1 MTWKS
6 HIAKM
11 KKDREIL
18 SWSEETV
25 NQSRTC
31 GGISARRRTQNGGMR
46 SMTIRVGIMGYGN
59 LGRGVEC
66 ALKQNPDMELTAV
79 FTRRDPG
86 SVKILTEGVNVY
98 PAKDAKDLADQVDVL
113 ILCGGSATDLPEQ
126 TPEYAKYF
134 NVVDSFDTHAKIPEH
149 FAAVDKAAKEAGN
162 TAVISA
168 GWDPGMFSLNRLYGS
183 AVLPD
188 GKDYTFWGRGV
199 SQGHSDAIRRI
210 AGVKDAR
217 QYTIPVESALEA
229 IRSGETPE
237 LTTRQKHTREC
248 FVVAEEGADLA
259 AIEKEIVTMPNYF
272 ADYDTTVHFISQEEM
287 ERDHRS
293 LPHGGFVIRSGK
305 TGWDLEHN
313 HVIEYSLKLD
323 SNPEFTSSV
332 IVACAR
338 AAYRMRQEGMTGCKT
353 ILDFPP
359 AYLSSKSGEELRKE
373 LL

>member
-1 MTWKS
+1 
-6 HIAKM
+6 
-11 KKDREIL
+11 
-18 SWSEETV
+18 
-25 NQSRTC
+25 
-31 GGISARRRTQNGGMR
+31 
-46 SMTIRVGIMGYGN
+46 MTIRVGIMGYGN

-98 PAKDAKDLADQVDVL
+98 PAKDAKGLADQVDVL

-149 FAAVDKAAKEAGN
+149 FAAVDKAAREAGN

-248 FVVAEEGADLA
+248 FVVAGEGADKA

-338 AAYRMRQEGMTGCKT
+338 AAYRMKQEGMTGCKT
-353 ILDFPP
+353 ILDLPP